1 LIIVDTSGLISALD
15 ASDPHHKAVAG
26 AIANEAPPFLLSPF
40 VLAELDYL
48 ALTRWGVEREMA
60 VLEELGRGAF
70 ELAPFDAGD
79 LEVARGLIA
88 RHEDLE
94 IGLADASIVVLAH
107 RHRTRRVLT
116 LDHRHF
122 RALRGPGGK
131 PFTIL
136 PGERP

>member
-1 LIIVDTSGLISALD
+1 LIIVDTSGLIAALD
-15 ASDPHHKAVAG
+15 ASDPHHAAVS
-26 AIANEAPPFLLSPF
+26 EAMAEETPPFLLSPF

-48 ALTRWGVEREMA
+48 VLTRWGVDREMA
-60 VLEELGRGAF
+60 VLEEMGRGAF

-79 LEVARGLIA
+79 LEVARKLIA
-88 RHEDLE
+88 RFADLE

-107 RHRTRRVLT
+107 RHRTRKVVT

-122 RALRGPGGK
+122 RVLRGPGGK

-136 PGERP
+136 PGD